1 MPKNE
6 NNKYVYRIVL
16 CGLMI
21 ALSIIFKFITQYVPI
36 AGAMVVRMD
45 FYGPFEKLPAMLFG
59 PVTGGVVGS
68 LVDFLGYVFA
78 NKTPVG
84 YIPLLTI
91 TAFLNCAGFALI
103 WRLLKHVSKRKL
115 QNVYMII
122 SGGVLLVGVINTWIL
137 KSGITGSYYD
147 KLTELGDLKDYVSIG
162 LIIVGV
168 LAFAFIAINLLI
180 MRASNK
186 AFLTENFFKLFIAL
200 FIPSMIISVLNTGI
214 LILFIDALKDK
225 VFGLF
230 LIPRLGAQVVE
241 TFYDTYILG
250 TIMSL
255 FGGFFHSRTVGAMTE
270 NE

>member
-1 MPKNE
+1 MPKNQD
-6 NNKYVYRIVL
+6 NKYVFRIVL

-103 WRLLKHVSKRKL
+103 WHGLKNVPKKTL
-115 QNVYMII
+115 QNVYMGI
-122 SGGVLLVGVINTWIL
+122 SGMVLVVGIVNTWLI
-137 KSGITGSYYD
+137 KAGTGGGYYD
-147 KLTELGDLKDYVSIG
+147 KLMELGDLKDYVSIG
-162 LIIVGV
+162 LVIVGI
-168 LAFAFIAINLLI
+168 LAFVFIGINILI

-186 AFLTENFFKLFIAL
+186 AFLTDNFFKLFIAL
-200 FIPSMIISVLNTGI
+200 FIPSIIVSILNTGI
-214 LILFIDALKDK
+214 LILFIDVLKDK

-255 FGGFFHSRTVGAMTE
+255 FGGFFHSHLNDPNQQTD
-270 NE
+270 